1 MNSYLDLPDLP
12 PHISLDKIQKMTNR
26 YQLNA
31 LEKKYD
37 EFIDKNTHI
46 LMLYEVIEE
55 YLEIRDALTIRLSKI
70 KRETTMQFYSSNK
83 YLLEE

>member
-1 MNSYLDLPDLP
+1 
-12 PHISLDKIQKMTNR
+12 
-26 YQLNA
+26 
-31 LEKKYD
+31 
-37 EFIDKNTHI
+37 
-46 LMLYEVIEE
+46 MLYEVIEE